1 MTNLA
6 LPDNQVH
13 VYYAY
18 LNQRASQ
25 LHQLAQTL
33 SEDER
38 VRAEQLHFEQDK
50 NRFIARRGLLR
61 TILGSYLDTE
71 PGQLQFSYGRYGKP
85 TLAKP
90 FVSNF
95 LHFNTSHSNGL
106 ALYAITVGRPLGIDL
121 EYVRPIGEAE
131 QIAERFFSAR
141 ENAVLRTLP
150 VGDKNQAFFYCWTRK
165 EAYLKAIGDGL
176 TRPLNQFS
184 VLLDSWEPASPLSVS
199 GDPKEVSG
207 WTLQTLTPVP
217 GYVAALA
224 IEGHERRLM
233 CRQWLES
240 ILF

>member
-61 TILGSYLDTE
+61 TILGSYLGTQ

-90 FVSNF
+90 FVSNS
-95 LHFNTSHSNGL
+95 LHFNMSHSNGL
-106 ALYAITVGRPLGIDL
+106 ALYAITVGRPLGVDL

-131 QIAERFFSAR
+131 QIAERFFSAQ
-141 ENAVLRTLP
+141 ENAVFRTLP
-150 VGDKNQAFFYCWTRK
+150 ASDKNQAFFYCWTRK

-176 TRPLNQFS
+176 TRPSNQFS
-184 VLLDSWEPASPLSVS
+184 VLLDSWEPASPLSVT

-217 GYVAALA
+217 DYVAALA
-224 IEGHERRLM
+224 VEGHERRLM
-233 CRQWLES
+233 CQQWLE
-240 ILF
+240 

>member
-25 LHQLAQTL
+25 LRQLAQTL

-38 VRAEQLHFEQDK
+38 VRAEQLHFERDK
-50 NRFIARRGLLR
+50 SRFIARRGLLR
-61 TILGSYLDTE
+61 TILGSYLGTE

-90 FVSNF
+90 FVSNS
-95 LHFNTSHSNGL
+95 LHFNMSHSNGL
-106 ALYAITVGRPLGIDL
+106 ALYAIIVGRPLGIDL

-131 QIAERFFSAR
+131 QIAERFFSAQ

-176 TRPLNQFS
+176 TRPSNQFS
-184 VLLDSWEPASPLSVS
+184 VLLDSWEPASPLSVT

-217 GYVAALA
+217 GVPGPA
-224 IEGHERRLM
+224 GNM
-233 CRQWLES
+233 
-240 ILF
+240 